1 MQARLW
7 ALAFSTPMTITTA
20 MLLATVTTTVVLA
33 IALDVMAVVA
43 WISGRLERRPEVSGP
58 SRP

>member
-1 MQARLW
+1 
-7 ALAFSTPMTITTA
+7 MTAITIVL
-20 MLLATVTTTVVLA
+20 MATVPTVVLA

-43 WISGRLERRPEVSGP
+43 WISGRLEHRPEVSGP

>member
-1 MQARLW
+1 
-7 ALAFSTPMTITTA
+7 MTITTA